1 MLIIPEECF
10 LQVKV
15 AFFVWIQMCTYMH
28 VHIQSGMRVCVC
40 VFMLCVP
47 CTNGKLAPVCI
58 SSGRQLVGARVISG
72 LKDKLLDEIL
82 PRRE

>member
-1 MLIIPEECF
+1 MYIYRVVC
-10 LQVKV
+10 
-15 AFFVWIQMCTYMH
+15 
-28 VHIQSGMRVCVC
+28 VCVC

-58 SSGRQLVGARVISG
+58 SSGRQLIGARVISG